1 MNNVN
6 KFKSNLYTIWCLSK
20 REFKIFFKD
29 KSSLFFC
36 FMAPVTFL
44 LLYLLF
50 LREVCMTSISDIVGN
65 YIDIASSGLSLKEIN
80 SLLAGF
86 IDSWMFSG
94 VLALSSICV
103 GLTANNILVSDREKG
118 ISKDLLTTPTNNAL
132 VTISYYLFNFLINVF
147 ICLVIYAVVLIFLAC
162 IGEFYLNTNDI
173 FGLLG
178 VLLFSSLLNTFIFTF
193 FARFFKSAASY
204 GTFTAVMNACMGFF
218 IGAYLP
224 TSIMPNYLQ
233 NFCDLF
239 PGTHIANLFRIFLTR
254 GSLDNITTAL
264 QNSKAENA
272 EDIINQLRYYFNCD
286 STIFTTKV
294 DTYVIVCVVIAFI
307 ILFLILNI
315 IMDLVESNKRK
326 IKFKIT
332 KK

>member
-1 MNNVN
+1 M
-6 KFKSNLYTIWCLSK
+6 KKIKSNIYTILCLTK

-29 KSSLFFC
+29 KASLFFC

-50 LREVCMTSISDIVGN
+50 LREVCLNSISGIVGD
-65 YIDIASSGLSLKEIN
+65 YIDIEASGISIKEFSSLF
-80 SLLAGF
+80 AGF

-118 ISKDLLTTPTNNAL
+118 ISKDILTTPTNNGL
-132 VTISYYLFNFLINVF
+132 VTTSYYLFNFFINLFISLIIF
-147 ICLVIYAVVLIFLAC
+147 LIVLIFSSS
-162 IGEFYLNTNDI
+162 IGENYFNTNDI
-173 FGLLG
+173 FGILG
-178 VLLFSSLLNTFIFTF
+178 VLAFSSLLNTFIFTF

-204 GTFTAVMNACMGFF
+204 GTFTAVMNACMGFL

-239 PGTHIANLFRIFLTR
+239 PGTHIANLYRIFFTR
-254 GSLDNITTAL
+254 GSLDNITKVL
-264 QNSKAENA
+264 ENSNVENSN
-272 EDIINQLRYYFNCD
+272 DIINQLKFYFNCD
-286 STIFTTKV
+286 STIFNTKV
-294 DTYVIVCVVIAFI
+294 DTYLIVLVVIIFI
-307 ILFLILNI
+307 ILFLLLNI
-315 IMDLVESNKRK
+315 MMDLIEANKRK
-326 IKFKIT
+326 IKFNI